1 MGSMGSDADHKRFAY
16 LHCLLGPPSADDEE
30 QSRSGPS
37 AGVPPRLREVYVAVL
52 CKVGPASV
60 IPSLRYLPADFLEWD
75 DALQTCEDE
84 GMFDAVVWGL
94 DWRGS
99 PKAALNKVATF
110 GKRLSAVVGEIVARG
125 VPAGAGQQLRQNVER
140 LGGGWGEGVGSFVQG
155 SGKKERG

>member
-37 AGVPPRLREVYVAVL
+37 AGVPPRLRQVYVALL
-52 CKVGPASV
+52 CKVDPASV

-110 GKRLSAVVGEIVARG
+110 GKRLSAGVWGDVALG
-125 VPAGAGQQLRQNVER
+125 GPAGSERPLHQQLGCTAALVVA
-140 LGGGWGEGVGSFVQG
+140 G
-155 SGKKERG
+155 